1 MTKLQS
7 ILRRRWPILLVT
19 TLLGLVA
26 GIASTQV
33 GARREVTQY
42 QAQQVIVANRLT
54 GNPAN
59 VDQDALKVTRGE
71 VLKATAKELGR
82 VGEEKDLA
90 GKVTVKAEV
99 DSNSINLTVYDT
111 DPQVASRTVQAFSTS
126 FLDVVNSEL
135 RSDDQRR
142 LDDLQT
148 RVDQATKDL
157 AAFDQQNGF
166 ISRADAPLPQ
176 TPTIDALV
184 AERKRLQDA
193 LTQAQSRYDETALD
207 ISQREPYASLGPEA
221 PRVADSQLL
230 EVPSSPLFRAGL
242 IGILGFMLGV
252 ALILILERV
261 NRRVDTRE
269 ELADL
274 VQVPILAEIGR
285 ISGRKQP
292 RQADGRLKLEGAWSE
307 HYRRVRSAIQFVQ
320 ASAERELA
328 GSAAPGVT
336 SPTGVTQAAVISGH
350 SPARGKVPRV
360 FMFCSAL
367 PSEGKSTSTALTA
380 MALAEAGVET
390 VTVNADFRRP
400 RLDEYVGA
408 DPRPSLADAA
418 RLDVGR
424 PSVDEVVRPSPEAH
438 LWTVAAGSATRE
450 VGPRLMAAREVAAE
464 AAARG
469 ATVLVDS
476 SPLRVSNDPIDLFQG
491 VDEVILVVRAGKST
505 VKSLQDTMELL
516 DMHHAPVMGVVLIGT
531 LATREMYAYY
541 QAYYSDADAA
551 QGELRQTLPVTVP
564 AAPTPT
570 PAPAAPTP
578 TPAAPSGPAA
588 APPVPPVPAPPV
600 PAPPVP
606 APPAPA
612 LPVPA
617 PTPAATPPAPPA
629 PAPVNG
635 AQVNGAPVAPANGAA
650 VNGAPVAP
658 VNGSSAAGT
667 NGASST
673 VAGAA
678 GRNGSSGTT
687 TVPPEPAR
695 PVGPPPGPSP
705 FAPRPEAGQ
714 N

>member
-19 TLLGLVA
+19 TLLGLLA

-33 GARREVTQY
+33 GAKRDVTQY
-42 QAQQVIVANRLT
+42 QAEQVIVANRLT
-54 GNPAN
+54 GNITN
-59 VDQDALKVTRGE
+59 VEQDALKVTRGK
-71 VLKATAKELGR
+71 VLKAAAKELGR
-82 VGEEKDLA
+82 TGEEKDLA
-90 GKVTVKAEV
+90 KKVEV
-99 DSNSINLTVYDT
+99 DSDVDSSSITLTVYDL
-111 DPQVASRTVQAFSTS
+111 DPQVASRTVQGFATS
-126 FLDVVNSEL
+126 FLDVVNAEL

-142 LDDLQT
+142 LDDLQS
-148 RVDQATKDL
+148 RLDQVTKDL
-157 AAFDQQNGF
+157 AAFDEQNGF
-166 ISRADAPLPQ
+166 ISRSDAPLPQ

-184 AERKRLQDA
+184 AERKRLVDA
-193 LTQAQSRYDETALD
+193 VAQAQSRYDETALD

-242 IGILGFMLGV
+242 IGILGLMLGV
-252 ALILILERV
+252 GLVLVLERV

-292 RQADGRLKLEGAWSE
+292 RFDDGRLKLEGAWSE

-320 ASAERELA
+320 ASAERDVA
-328 GSAAPGVT
+328 GAAVPGAT
-336 SPTGVTQAAVISGH
+336 SPTSVTQAAVISGH
-350 SPARGKVPRV
+350 SPSRGKVPRV

-418 RLDVGR
+418 RLDVAR
-424 PSVDEVVRPSPEAH
+424 PSVDEVVRPGAEPH
-438 LWTVAAGSATRE
+438 LWTVSAGPATRE
-450 VGPRLMAAREVAAE
+450 VGPRLVAAREVAAE

-469 ATVLVDS
+469 ATVLIDS

-541 QAYYSDADAA
+541 QAYYSDAEVPD
-551 QGELRQTLPVTVP
+551 GEVRQTLPVTRPADMPAEPSAAPAPPSPAVP
-564 AAPTPT
+564 ASS
-570 PAPAAPTP
+570 PAPRPPAVPVNGVPVPPVNGAPP
-578 TPAAPSGPAA
+578 L
-588 APPVPPVPAPPV
+588 PPVPPVPVAPSAAPP
-600 PAPPVP
+600 
-606 APPAPA
+606 
-612 LPVPA
+612 LD
-617 PTPAATPPAPPA
+617 
-629 PAPVNG
+629 NG
-635 AQVNGAPVAPANGAA
+635 
-650 VNGAPVAP
+650 
-658 VNGSSAAGT
+658 SAAG
-667 NGASST
+667 
-673 VAGAA
+673 GAA
-678 GRNGSSGTT
+678 SEERVDADVT
-687 TVPPEPAR
+687 A
-695 PVGPPPGPSP
+695 GPPPGPSP
-705 FAPRPEAGQ
+705 FAPRP
-714 N
+714 